1 VQECIRFLITRPEGV
16 YVDGTAGTGGHSEA
30 IAKNLAPGGRLICL
44 DRDADAVRLSRER
57 LSTFGGRVTVLRGN
71 FSDLKEILADQAQV
85 EVDGA
90 LLDLGIST
98 LQIEHSGRG
107 FSFTRDE
114 PLDMRMDQ
122 NEELTAQDLLIR
134 LSIRELEDILRRYGE
149 ERKSKRIASLLK
161 KSQGEGAVRTSLDLA
176 LLVEKAV
183 PRSHRPG
190 AKNPA
195 TRTFQALRIAV
206 NRELENLEKF
216 LDEAPSWIRKGG
228 RVVILSYHSL
238 EDRMVKQRMARWEKG
253 CTCPPRLP
261 RCVCGKNPLFRR
273 LHRKGIR
280 PTEAELAGNPRSRS
294 ATLRAAERV

>member
-1 VQECIRFLITRPEGV
+1 M
-16 YVDGTAGTGGHSEA
+16 DGTAGTGGHSEE
-30 IAKNLAPGGRLICL
+30 IVKRLGPGGRLICL

-57 LSTFGGRVTVLRGN
+57 LSTFGERVTVMRGN
-71 FSDLKEILADQAQV
+71 FSDLKEILADQRQG
-85 EVDGA
+85 EVDGV

-122 NEELTAQDLLIR
+122 DERLTAGGLVDR
-134 LSIRELEDILRRYGE
+134 LSVQELEEILRRYGE
-149 ERKSKRIASLLK
+149 ERKAKRIASLVK
-161 KSQGEGAVRTSLDLA
+161 KASGSGAALSSLDLA
-176 LLVEKAV
+176 RLVEKAV
-183 PRSHRPG
+183 PRSNRPG

-216 LDEAPSWIRKGG
+216 LESSPSCVRKGG
-228 RVVILSYHSL
+228 RLAVLTYHSL
-238 EDRMVKQRMARWEKG
+238 EDRIVKQTMVRWERG

-261 RCVCGKNPLFRR
+261 RCMCGNHPTFRR
-273 LHRKGIR
+273 VNRKGIR
-280 PTEAELAGNPRSRS
+280 PTEAEIQENPRSRS